1 MAQRKNVIVEKV
13 MNAQWGANVY
23 RIQLFTR
30 LQSADRMAKWTPILG
45 CQNPPS
51 KKDTEIIS
59 QVSRPEIQR
68 IQQVYPN
75 TFGNYKIRTLVM
87 TLAGK

>member
-30 LQSADRMAKWTPILG
+30 LQSADRMAKWTHMLD

-51 KKDTEIIS
+51 KIDTEITS

-68 IQQVYPN
+68 TQQVYPN

-87 TLAGK
+87 KLAGK